1 MKNLSLI
8 VCFLF
13 SVNSFSQANILNATT
28 PSEIG
33 IQNFDQKQS
42 DNDSF
47 LEFDY
52 IDEQGWPH
60 YKCLKQIPNL
70 KAGEQSIL
78 MKDAIVN
85 YFLKSKYI
93 Q

>member
-1 MKNLSLI
+1 MKNLTLI

-47 LEFDY
+47 
-52 IDEQGWPH
+52 
-60 YKCLKQIPNL
+60 
-70 KAGEQSIL
+70 S
-78 MKDAIVN
+78 AIRSFSERRSVSTTSAPCSD
-85 YFLKSKYI
+85 K
-93 Q
+93 